1 MHLQPGPARVA
12 VPLLAGLLLVAA
24 SAVPTA
30 ISAEAAANA
39 PVPAARSFGAVAD
52 AFPRYER
59 ENTCSPTQKPG
70 ARALR
75 KLLRRTYGTS
85 ISSSTVR
92 PCTRS
97 DSGHEEGRA
106 VDWMTNKRV
115 PAQKAMARAFLAWM
129 QAPDSYGNTYAMA
142 RRLGIQYVIWN
153 NRMWRAYD
161 TGRGW
166 TEYDNCLHKKKK
178 GKAAWANSCHRTHV
192 HFSLSWDGAYKR
204 TSYFSGYVACPSF
217 PRQWATP
224 ATTPSPDLVTVTP
237 ERVLNTRAGTGTPN
251 GPCRVRGGTRFDV
264 SVLGHGQV
272 PATGVADVVL
282 RVALVS
288 PDSATT
294 LRVWPA
300 GAAMP
305 ITAAPL
311 APAEIT
317 VPVGTNGMVSLQ
329 HSAGMSQITV
339 DVVGYHAVT
348 GP

>member
-1 MHLQPGPARVA
+1 MHLPAGLARVA
-12 VPLLAGLLLVAA
+12 VPLLAGTLLVAA
-24 SAVPTA
+24 SAVPMA
-30 ISAEAAANA
+30 GSAEAVALA

-70 ARALR
+70 AGALR
-75 KLLRRTYGTS
+75 RLLRRTYGS
-85 ISSSTVR
+85 AISSSTVR

-106 VDWMTNKRV
+106 VDWMTDKRI
-115 PAQKAMARAFLAWM
+115 PAQKAMATAFLAWLL
-129 QAPDSYGNTYAMA
+129 APDSYGNSYAMA

-166 TEYDNCLHKKKK
+166 TEYDNCLHKQKK
-178 GKAAWANSCHRTHV
+178 GKSAWANACHRTHV

-204 TSYFSGYVACPSF
+204 TSYFSGYVACPAF
-217 PRQWATP
+217 YQQAPPVLAAPVGAPVTLTP
-224 ATTPSPDLVTVTP
+224 ARILSTQT
-237 ERVLNTRAGTGTPN
+237 GIGTPN
-251 GPCRVRGGTRFDV
+251 GKCRVRGGSHFDLT
-264 SVLGHGQV
+264 VLGRGGV
-272 PATGVADVVL
+272 PASGVADVVL

-288 PDSATT
+288 PDSPTT

-300 GAAMP
+300 GAVMP
-305 ITAAPL
+305 SVAAT
-311 APAEIT
+311 AEIT

-329 HSAGMSQITV
+329 HTAGMSQITV
-339 DVVGYHAVT
+339 DVVGYHVSS